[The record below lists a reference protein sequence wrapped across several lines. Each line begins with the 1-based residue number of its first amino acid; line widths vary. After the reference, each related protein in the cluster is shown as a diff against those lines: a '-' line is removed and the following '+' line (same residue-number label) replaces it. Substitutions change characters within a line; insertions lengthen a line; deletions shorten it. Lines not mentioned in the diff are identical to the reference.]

1 MESYHMMAI
10 LSMKRIG
17 PPDVRVKTQTAQVYS
32 ATGHSGND
40 AHDSEDF
47 ADPKETHSSIHVAN
61 PY

>member
-1 MESYHMMAI
+1 MMAI
-10 LSMKRIG
+10 LSMNRIG
-17 PPDVRVKTQTAQVYS
+17 PSDVRVKTQTAQVYS